1 MGKSNFCIG
10 LQKVYFLFSSNVLF
24 MQKVELRQVL
34 KWTNVYGY
42 YLPEDK
48 HAKRQFFEYL
58 KGFSFLPT

>member
-1 MGKSNFCIG
+1 
-10 LQKVYFLFSSNVLF
+10 

-48 HAKRQFFEYL
+48 HAKKQFCVLEGDYMSHFVL
-58 KGFSFLPT
+58 LHLRAICNAG

>member
-1 MGKSNFCIG
+1 
-10 LQKVYFLFSSNVLF
+10 

-48 HAKRQFFEYL
+48 HAKKQFF
-58 KGFSFLPT
+58 